1 MPVKVR
7 RSRRASKRHTKS
19 PKRVAR
25 RHTKKHAKKAVK
37 KHKTPK
43 RRVARVSPA
52 QIKRRVAKVFSKL
65 KPETKAR
72 LRQLIQSRMTQA

>member
-7 RSRRASKRHTKS
+7 RSRRASKRMSKS

-65 KPETKAR
+65 SPDTK
-72 LRQLIQSRMTQA
+72 LKLKKLIQTRMAQA

>member
-7 RSRRASKRHTKS
+7 KSRRASKRMSKS
-19 PKRVAR
+19 PKRRVAKR
-25 RHTKKHAKKAVK
+25 KVAKRSVK
-37 KHKTPK
+37 KVKTPK